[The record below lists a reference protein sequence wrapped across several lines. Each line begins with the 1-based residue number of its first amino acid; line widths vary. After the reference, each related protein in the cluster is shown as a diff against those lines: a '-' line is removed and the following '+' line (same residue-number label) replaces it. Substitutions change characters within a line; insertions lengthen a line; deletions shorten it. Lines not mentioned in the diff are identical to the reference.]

1 MNEENLIMMI
11 NDEQEMDFNQ
21 DFNQDQTVED
31 QISIR
36 YSRLFKKCEQIKM
49 ENFRLIN
56 YIDQINKLVRKV
68 RKQNA

>member
-1 MNEENLIMMI
+1 MNEDSLRLSTGAGEAMDIQI
-11 NDEQEMDFNQ
+11 FQEQLAD
-21 DFNQDQTVED
+21 D
-31 QISIR
+31 QISIK
-36 YSRLFKKCEQIKM
+36 YSKLFAKCEQIKM

>member
-1 MNEENLIMMI
+1 MNEDNLFDNLNRST
-11 NDEQEMDFNQ
+11 NDEKMEIYYP
-21 DFNQDQTVED
+21 DQPDD
-31 QISIR
+31 QIKIK
-36 YSRLFKKCEQIKM
+36 YSKLLKKCEQIKM

>member
-1 MNEENLIMMI
+1 MNEDSYRQTTGAGEAMDIQI
-11 NDEQEMDFNQ
+11 YQEQLAD
-21 DFNQDQTVED
+21 D
-31 QISIR
+31 QISIK
-36 YSRLFKKCEQIKM
+36 YSKLVKKCEQIKM

>member
-1 MNEENLIMMI
+1 MTEI
-11 NDEQEMDFNQ
+11 NQL
-21 DFNQDQTVED
+21 DQVDD
-31 QISIR
+31 QMSVIK
-36 YSRLFKKCEQIKM
+36 YTKLLKKCEQIRM

>member
-1 MNEENLIMMI
+1 MNEDSYRQTAGAGEAMDIQI
-11 NDEQEMDFNQ
+11 YQEQLAD
-21 DFNQDQTVED
+21 D
-31 QISIR
+31 QISIK
-36 YSRLFKKCEQIKM
+36 YSKLVKKCEQIKM